1 MVVVFVREE
10 EDVAELLL
18 VAHGVGEARDGVV
31 VDEGIHR
38 HGQEAVQVRRV
49 KGGDAK
55 GTFWPQRERE
65 IKGVEPMPPSWRAR
79 RRNSRGLLKEWA
91 HEFSRIVADSRP
103 SWGVKEWTMVD

>member
-1 MVVVFVREE
+1 MVVWFVREE

-49 KGGDAK
+49 KGGDAN
-55 GTFWPQRERE
+55 GTCTQRDQ
-65 IKGVEPMPPSWRAR
+65 R
-79 RRNSRGLLKEWA
+79 R
-91 HEFSRIVADSRP
+91 
-103 SWGVKEWTMVD
+103 